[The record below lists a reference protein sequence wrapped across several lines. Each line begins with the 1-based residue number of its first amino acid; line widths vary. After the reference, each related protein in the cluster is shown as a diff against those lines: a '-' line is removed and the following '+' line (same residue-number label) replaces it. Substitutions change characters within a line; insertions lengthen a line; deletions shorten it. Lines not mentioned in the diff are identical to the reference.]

1 MAESAASPAQVA
13 TLQQPPRIKPN
24 QIQITGRCIGVRK
37 AGKSYAHLVVQP
49 APTPFDHPNT
59 LSVYASNR
67 LAEAESDISV
77 LCQPRGRVRTT
88 QPTVDEFG
96 EKRPGYRVAD
106 VTLWAIE

>member
-1 MAESAASPAQVA
+1 MADSAVSAPVA

-24 QIQITGRCIGVRK
+24 QILVTGRCIGVRK
-37 AGKSYAHLVVQP
+37 AGKSFAHLIVQP

-59 LSVYASNR
+59 LSVYASTR
-67 LAEAESDISV
+67 LADADSDLSV

-88 QPTVDEFG
+88 QPSVDEFG

-106 VTLWAIE
+106 VTLWAID